1 MFLYNEFRINMN
13 KIKLLLSF
21 IIIFSSFALTND
33 GNEEIQ
39 TIEKDGI
46 IYNVNNDSKHLT
58 PISNNDVIINNESD
72 PNKETFTYKVTPYFG
87 HISPI
92 GENLRNIY
100 NPGFS
105 IGFLI
110 ETDNSFEFIDKNWF
124 LSGNLVFSRLNAK
137 SGTVNRSNYNIATME
152 VNMATDFGPIIMGVG
167 FGLSPVSS
175 SYLFDSGGGNVIN
188 VRETNTFVCMSLN
201 LGYKL
206 IEQEDYNLILN
217 MNLKEILGGPEE
229 ALGSSTSELFGLN
242 LKFSK
247 KIS

>member
-46 IYNVNNDSKHLT
+46 TYKVNNNSKHLT
-58 PISNNDVIINNESD
+58 PISNNDIIIDNESD
-72 PNKETFTYKVTPYFG
+72 SNKETFTYKVTPYFG
-87 HISPI
+87 HVSPI

-110 ETDNSFEFIDKNWF
+110 ETDKPTDDK
-124 LSGNLVFSRLNAK
+124 
-137 SGTVNRSNYNIATME
+137 
-152 VNMATDFGPIIMGVG
+152 
-167 FGLSPVSS
+167 
-175 SYLFDSGGGNVIN
+175 
-188 VRETNTFVCMSLN
+188 TNF
-201 LGYKL
+201 
-206 IEQEDYNLILN
+206 NLI
-217 MNLKEILGGPEE
+217 IV
-229 ALGSSTSELFGLN
+229 
-242 LKFSK
+242 
-247 KIS
+247 I